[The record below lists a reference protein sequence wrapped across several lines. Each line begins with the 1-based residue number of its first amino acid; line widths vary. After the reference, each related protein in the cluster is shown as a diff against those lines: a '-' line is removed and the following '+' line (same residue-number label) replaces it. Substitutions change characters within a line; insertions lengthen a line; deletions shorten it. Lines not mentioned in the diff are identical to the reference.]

1 MYETLLFF
9 LLVIM
14 VGPFVG
20 PAFNY
25 LTGFITTEPFPLPDE
40 CWDCNKGSCEGCIIS
55 KGGDSKCL
63 N

>member
-25 LTGFITTEPFPLPDE
+25 LTGFMTTEPFPHPDE
-40 CWDCNKGSCEGCIIS
+40 CWDCKCGNCNRCTTN
-55 KGGDSKCL
+55 KGGDCFE
-63 N
+63 